1 MTNRI
6 IKDRDEIIYNGYRLR
21 EKKEDGIAVDVLL
34 VCMDDQYR
42 YQDCSQIMF
51 DDNGDNDEIEDAGYL
66 VGEMYD
72 WVYAQGEWE
81 YRKGCYDKP
90 LLDAMP
96 DQRYGG
102 WLYVVEGEGD
112 DEDRYFWTEKEARDY
127 LAQRKAQ
134 RQEHDQEYWRRIS
147 KTLRR
152 ILADA

>member
-1 MTNRI
+1 MANRI

-34 VCMDDQYR
+34 MCMDDQYR

-51 DDNGDNDEIEDAGYL
+51 SDNGENDEIEDAGCL

-81 YRKGCYDKP
+81 YQKGNYDKP

-102 WLYVVEGEGD
+102 WLFVVESDED
-112 DEDRYFWTEKEARDY
+112 DEDHYFWTEREARNY
-127 LAQRKAQ
+127 LAQRKAA
-134 RQEHDQEYWRRIS
+134 ENNN
-147 KTLRR
+147 
-152 ILADA
+152 A